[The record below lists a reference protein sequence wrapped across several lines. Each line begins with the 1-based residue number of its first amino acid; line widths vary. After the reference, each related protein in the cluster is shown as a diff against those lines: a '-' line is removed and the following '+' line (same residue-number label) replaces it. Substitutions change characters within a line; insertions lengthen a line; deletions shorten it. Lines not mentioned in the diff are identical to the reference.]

1 MYSLGPDSGGERAL
15 PNPSGRRRAGGERH
29 IRAERDGGSPLSTEN
44 AAMPFAP
51 PTTASQNASVKL
63 QPPRA
68 ATPYP
73 VILGTAT
80 AVPEHT
86 ITRDDVKYYMG
97 RVFDIPERK
106 LEAMMAIVDNA
117 QVHKRHSIFPITYTV
132 EPRALHK
139 TTQEYIEHAIKLGRE
154 ATEKALERAQLRA
167 DEIDL
172 IITVSCTGFM
182 IPSLDAHLINMM
194 GFRSD
199 VRRMPFTELGCAA
212 GAMGLARAADYLKA
226 YPGGNALVIAV
237 ELPSLTFQRKD
248 ISQANLISSI
258 LFGDGAAAVIVSN
271 NPKAVAAASGSGAV
285 ANSSP
290 AAHANGNGNSAAH
303 TLSATSAKPQIIVTE
318 TYTFPDSLG
327 AMGFD
332 LRDSGFHILLD
343 KNVPDMIGAKI
354 KSLMD
359 GFLTR
364 HGLKQEDIKGWILHP
379 GGARLLSNVETALG
393 LDKSDTQP
401 SWDILANVGNLSS
414 ATILFILQEWL
425 DKRPLKSGDIAVAA
439 AFGPGFSAEFLL
451 LQWT

>member
-1 MYSLGPDSGGERAL
+1 VAVTMP
-15 PNPSGRRRAGGERH
+15 PS
-29 IRAERDGGSPLSTEN
+29 
-44 AAMPFAP
+44 
-51 PTTASQNASVKL
+51 
-63 QPPRA
+63 RA
-68 ATPYP
+68 ATPHP
-73 VILGTAT
+73 FILASAT
-80 AVPEHT
+80 ALPEHT
-86 ITRDDVKYYMG
+86 ITREDVKYQMG

-106 LEAMMAIVDNA
+106 LEAMMSIVDNA
-117 QVHKRHSIFPITYTV
+117 QVHKRHSIFPV
-132 EPRALHK
+132 EYIVQPRGLEK
-139 TTQEYIEHAIKLGRE
+139 TNQEYIEHAIKLGRE
-154 ATEKALERAQLRA
+154 AAEKCLERAHLRA

-182 IPSLDAHLINMM
+182 IPSLDAHLINLM

-237 ELPSLTFQRKD
+237 ELPTLTFQRKD

-271 NPKAVAAASGSGAV
+271 NPKAVAAAPASISTV
-285 ANSSP
+285 HANG
-290 AAHANGNGNSAAH
+290 NGNGNSAAGASSH
-303 TLSATSAKPQIIVTE
+303 KPKILATE

-332 LRDSGFHILLD
+332 LRDAGFHILLD
-343 KNVPDMIGAKI
+343 KNVPDMIGSKI
-354 KSLMD
+354 KPLID
-359 GFLTR
+359 GFLGR
-364 HGLKQEDIKGWILHP
+364 HGLTQQDIKGWILHP
-379 GGARLLSNVETALG
+379 GGARLLGNVEIALG
-393 LDKSDTQP
+393 LQKSDTQP

-425 DKRPLKSGDIAVAA
+425 DKRPLNPGDIALAA

>member
-1 MYSLGPDSGGERAL
+1 M
-15 PNPSGRRRAGGERH
+15 
-29 IRAERDGGSPLSTEN
+29 
-44 AAMPFAP
+44 
-51 PTTASQNASVKL
+51 VK
-63 QPPRA
+63 PPRP

-73 VILGTAT
+73 VILSTAT
-80 AVPEHT
+80 AVPEHL

-106 LEAMMAIVDNA
+106 LEAMMSIVDNA

-132 EPRALHK
+132 EPRALAK
-139 TTQEYIEHAIKLGRE
+139 TNQEYIEHAIKLGRE
-154 ATEKALERAQLRA
+154 AAEKCLERAHLRA

-212 GAMGLARAADYLKA
+212 GAMALGRAADHLKA
-226 YPGGNALVIAV
+226 YPGGNALIIAV

-271 NPKAVAAASGSGAV
+271 NPKAVAGSSSAS
-285 ANSSP
+285 
-290 AAHANGNGNSAAH
+290 AHVNGNGSSNGATGAAAH
-303 TLSATSAKPQIIVTE
+303 KPQILVSE

-343 KNVPDMIGAKI
+343 KGVPDMIGAKI
-354 KSLMD
+354 KPLIE
-359 GFLTR
+359 GFLSR
-364 HGLKQEDIKGWILHP
+364 HGLTQQDIKGWILHP
-379 GGARLLSNVETALG
+379 GGARLLGNVEIALG
-393 LDKSDTQP
+393 LQKSDTQP

-425 DKRPLKSGDIAVAA
+425 DKRPLNPGDIALAA